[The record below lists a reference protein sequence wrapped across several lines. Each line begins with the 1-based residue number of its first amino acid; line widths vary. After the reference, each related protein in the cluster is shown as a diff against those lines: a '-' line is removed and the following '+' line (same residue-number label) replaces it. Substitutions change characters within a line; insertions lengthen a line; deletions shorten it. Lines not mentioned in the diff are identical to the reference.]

1 MNKQNENHSFRH
13 GVSIDIKGFLK
24 KFGLENNLQKIFLL
38 TLFWYKTCKNVLW
51 NQIYAILWLDLK
63 NNK

>member
-38 TLFWYKTCKNVLW
+38 TLFWYKTCKNVL
-51 NQIYAILWLDLK
+51 
-63 NNK
+63 